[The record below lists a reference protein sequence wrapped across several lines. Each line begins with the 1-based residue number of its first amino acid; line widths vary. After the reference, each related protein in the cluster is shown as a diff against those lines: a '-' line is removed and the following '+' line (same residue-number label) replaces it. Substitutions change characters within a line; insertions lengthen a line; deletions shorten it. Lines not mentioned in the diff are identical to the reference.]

1 MTPDD
6 SIQTATPAEHAE
18 ELAGLIEN
26 YGGTNSVSYSA
37 DDDGAIVMCYVFV
50 DHTDEIVTLAEN
62 ADFDVVHSHQSGD
75 EYHYVFGYRTETEST
90 SS

>member
-6 SIQTATPAEHAE
+6 SIQTATPAEHAA

-37 DDDGAIVMCYVFV
+37 EDDGAIVMCYVYV
-50 DHTDEIVTLAEN
+50 DHVDEIVKLAEN

-75 EYHYVFGYRTETEST
+75 EYHYVFGYRPETES